1 MQTGCMVNLRNST
14 ESYGIIAQTFH
25 WLVALL
31 VLAQLGIGLYA
42 ANLPVSVARLRWLS
56 HHKSLG
62 LAILA
67 LVLLRLGWRALN
79 PPPELAQYLRARRVP
94 LSVRRAALATHR
106 LFYLLLILAPLCGW
120 LYASA
125 AGLSVN
131 WFGIFQVPDFV
142 SNDRELAALF
152 KALHIGLVALL
163 AALVALHVGAA
174 LRHELVLRD
183 GVMHRMLP
191 WKPPSGD

>member
-1 MQTGCMVNLRNST
+1 MANLRNST
-14 ESYGIIAQTFH
+14 EPYGIIAQAFH
-25 WLVALL
+25 WLVAFL
-31 VLAQLGIGLYA
+31 VLVQIGIGLYA
-42 ANLPVSVARLRWLS
+42 ANLPVSLARLQWLS

-79 PPPELAQYLRARRVP
+79 PPPELPSSMPRWQRL
-94 LSVRRAALATHR
+94 AALGTHR
-106 LFYLLLILAPLCGW
+106 LFYVLLILAPFAGW

-131 WFGIFQVPDFV
+131 WFGLLPLPDLL
-142 SNDRELAALF
+142 SKDRQLAELF

-163 AALVALHVGAA
+163 ALLVAVHVGAA
-174 LRHELVLRD
+174 LRHGLLLRD

-191 WKPPSGD
+191 WKPRKND